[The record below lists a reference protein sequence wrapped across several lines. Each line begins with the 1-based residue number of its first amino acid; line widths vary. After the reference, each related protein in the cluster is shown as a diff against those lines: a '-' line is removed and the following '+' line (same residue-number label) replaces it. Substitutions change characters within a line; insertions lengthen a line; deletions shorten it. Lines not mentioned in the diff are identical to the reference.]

1 MITPIEIRQRTFK
14 GKTLGGYD
22 KDDVHAFLNT
32 VSLEWEK
39 MIEEQRRL
47 KTELDKTSSNLDSL
61 KQIESVLHKTLL
73 QAEQTS
79 KSTIENAKK
88 DAELKMNE
96 ADARSRDI
104 LTSAHKEKSRIE
116 IEIGQLVGYRNEI
129 LEQLKLF
136 LQSQTERLKGFESK
150 EIRRMDMHS
159 SASPQPEIQKPIKEE
174 EKSLL
179 ETTTEKSSSRII
191 NDIADEL

>member
-14 GKTLGGYD
+14 TKTLGGYE
-22 KDDVHAFLNT
+22 KEDVHAFLNT
-32 VSLEWEK
+32 VSMEWEK

-47 KTELDKTSSNLDSL
+47 KTELDKTASNLDSL
-61 KQIESVLHKTLL
+61 KQIESVIHKTLL
-73 QAEQTS
+73 QAEQAS
-79 KSTIENAKK
+79 KSTIESAKK
-88 DAELKMNE
+88 DAELKLNE

-104 LTSAHKEKSRIE
+104 LTSTHKEKSRVE
-116 IEIGQLVGYRNEI
+116 IEIGQLIGYRNEI

-150 EIRRMDMHS
+150 EIRRMDVHQN
-159 SASPQPEIQKPIKEE
+159 AQPEPQKTVKEE
-174 EKSLL
+174 EKSFF
-179 ETTTEKSSSRII
+179 ESSGEKSSSRII